1 MTGEK
6 EGGKCGGIKGK
17 DGVGGGGKGYVDIPS
32 MSWPG
37 PEMTGSVLQGQLV
50 RTGVGGVPETP
61 GLYQHHS
68 LDNKTVRHIPIVSVE
83 CVR

>member
-1 MTGEK
+1 M
-6 EGGKCGGIKGK
+6 CVC
-17 DGVGGGGKGYVDIPS
+17 VGGGGGGERRGGKVTLIPS

-37 PEMTGSVLQGQLV
+37 PGMTGSVLQGQLV

-68 LDNKTVRHIPIVSVE
+68 LEITKQLDTFQLSVWN
-83 CVR
+83 V

>member
-1 MTGEK
+1 MGGE
-6 EGGKCGGIKGK
+6 
-17 DGVGGGGKGYVDIPS
+17 VTLIPS

-50 RTGVGGVPETP
+50 RTEVGGVPETP

-68 LDNKTVRHIPIVSVE
+68 LDNKTVRHIPFVSVE